1 VTNLVQTVLGAVTPD
16 LNDRLASVLGESPG
30 ATSKGLSAAVPALL
44 AGALQQSSTPTGADG
59 LVGAISQATAGGNP
73 LDQVVGLTAD
83 DSARAG
89 LLSQGRGLADGL
101 LGTNSGSVANSLA
114 SFAGLKGGSATQL
127 LALAAP
133 LVLGAIAKA
142 LGGAPTAGGVRS
154 LLSDQRASIL
164 GALPPGLGSL
174 FGFGGTAQGAASTAG
189 AAGGGFRKILP
200 WLIAGVV
207 ILGLILALRNCGSRG
222 VETPP
227 PTAEVTAPPAATA
240 APAAPGPVAAAPET
254 LSLPNGQTISVAP
267 GSIGHALARYLESN
281 EPTPKVFIFD
291 NLNFDTASNALT
303 PESKPTVDTL
313 VVILRAYPGV
323 NGRIVGY
330 TDNQGDPAANKTLS
344 EARAATVAREI
355 VAAGI
360 PAQRL
365 ETAGMGEAD
374 PIADN
379 ATEQGRAQNRR
390 TELVIIKK

>member
-1 VTNLVQTVLGAVTPD
+1 MTNLVQTVLGAVTPD
-16 LNDRLASVLGESPG
+16 LNDRLASLLGESPG

-44 AGALQQSSTPTGADG
+44 AGALQQSSTPGGADG
-59 LVGAISQATAGGNP
+59 LVGAINQATAGGNP
-73 LDQVVGLTAD
+73 LDQVSGLAVD
-83 DSARAG
+83 DGARAG

-101 LGTNSGSVANSLA
+101 LGTNGGPVANSLA
-114 SFAGLKGGSATQL
+114 SFAGLKAGSATQL

-154 LLSDQRASIL
+154 LLSDQRSSIL

-174 FGFGGTAQGAASTAG
+174 FGLGGAASATAASAT
-189 AAGGGFRKILP
+189 AATGGGFRKLLP
-200 WLIAGVV
+200 WLIAAVV
-207 ILGLILALRNCGSRG
+207 VLGLILALRNCSPKR
-222 VETPP
+222 EEAPTPP
-227 PTAEVTAPPAATA
+227 PAAAVTPPAAQ
-240 APAAPGPVAAAPET
+240 APAAPVAAAPET
-254 LSLPNGQTISVAP
+254 LSLPDGQTISVAP
-267 GSIGHALARYLESN
+267 GSIGYALAKYLEST

-313 VVILRAYPGV
+313 VIILKAYPGV

-344 EARAATVAREI
+344 EARAAAVAREM
-355 VAAGI
+355 AAGGI
-360 PAQRL
+360 AAQRL

>member
-1 VTNLVQTVLGAVTPD
+1 MTNLVQTVLGAVTPD
-16 LNDRLASVLGESPG
+16 LNDRLAGLLGESPS

-44 AGALQQSSTPTGADG
+44 AGALQQSSTPAGADG

-73 LDQVVGLTAD
+73 LDQAPGLAAD
-83 DSARAG
+83 EGARAG

-101 LGTNSGSVANSLA
+101 LGANSGSVANSLA
-114 SFAGLKGGSATQL
+114 SFAGLKAGSATQL

-154 LLSDQRASIL
+154 LLSDQRSSIL

-174 FGFGGTAQGAASTAG
+174 FGLGGAASATAASTA
-189 AAGGGFRKILP
+189 AATGGGFRKFLP
-200 WLIAGVV
+200 WLIAAVV
-207 ILGLILALRNCGSRG
+207 VLGLILALRNCSPKR
-222 VETPP
+222 EEAPP
-227 PTAEVTAPPAATA
+227 PPPAAA
-240 APAAPGPVAAAPET
+240 VAPPVAPAPTAPVAAAPET
-254 LSLPNGQTISVAP
+254 LSLPGGQTISVAP
-267 GSIGHALARYLESN
+267 GSIGYALAKYLEST

-303 PESKPTVDTL
+303 PESQPTVDTL
-313 VVILRAYPGV
+313 VIILKAYPGV

-344 EARAATVAREI
+344 EARAATVAREM
-355 VAAGI
+355 VADGI
-360 PAQRL
+360 AAQRL